1 MQSEAVAMRTQR
13 PWDPGDTGEQW
24 YVGSSC
30 REGNSGTMF
39 GLGKCVNGDF
49 LINIETVSKGRFFW
63 T

>member
-49 LINIETVSKGRFFW
+49 LINIETM
-63 T
+63 